1 MKMIA
6 WMLCVGLW
14 AHPVLA
20 GSLSEL
26 NRESFDQGT
35 ATDEAA
41 ATEQSPF
48 VPKPVAKGELLVQDL
63 RLTGLVVG
71 ESASYAL
78 ISGHAVSTGDR
89 IAGFTVKQIG
99 TDHVILQHL
108 DKRVVLHLREGL

>member
-1 MKMIA
+1 MKKICWILLA
-6 WMLCVGLW
+6 CVGALP
-14 AHPVLA
+14 ASA

-26 NRESFDQGT
+26 NRTSFDQGM
-35 ATDEAA
+35 ATDEA

-71 ESASYAL
+71 ESTSYAL

-89 IAGFTVKQIG
+89 IAGFSVKQIG